1 MTWENIIKEDKLE
14 KNEDVFGGAPLSLE
28 AGQTSPELF
37 LGLLMAEM
45 ALIGLSFYL
54 RDEDFRN
61 GAKGA
66 VKKLLATVA
75 KAPKDIRDKITQAMK
90 KAE

>member
-1 MTWENIIKEDKLE
+1 MTWEDIIKEDNLE
-14 KNEDVFGGAPLSLE
+14 KNEDTFGGAPLSYE
-28 AGQTSPELF
+28 AGITNPELV

-75 KAPKDIRDKITQAMK
+75 KAPKDIRDKIKQAMK